1 MAETEIET
9 ETDPASERARATPK
23 PPSRWRRRLR
33 RLAVAIVGLVASVA
47 LLGVCYQQI
56 GQALDRRALAPPGR
70 LIAIDGAAMHLH
82 CLGEGA
88 PTVILEAGATGFA
101 QIWARVHPGLARR
114 TRVCAYDRAGLGWSD
129 EADAHDGPAI
139 AGRLRALLQ
148 AAGERGPYVLVG
160 HSLGGAFIRV
170 FAARYPDEVVG
181 LAFVDPSHPDQ
192 LARFPAG
199 ARDSQERFAGV
210 LAIAAGLAHV
220 GLIRLV
226 NPLGR
231 LNAGLPADDLR
242 AARLF
247 SSTPA
252 HLRASQ
258 AELLAWETT
267 MAAAREGGGLDG
279 RPIVVISATAAM
291 EGMTPE
297 ILTLM
302 QEMHAE
308 IAGLSPR
315 GRHRRIEG
323 ANHMTILTDAAH
335 AERLVEAIAEVIDEA
350 ASARP

>member
-1 MAETEIET
+1 
-9 ETDPASERARATPK
+9 
-23 PPSRWRRRLR
+23 
-33 RLAVAIVGLVASVA
+33 
-47 LLGVCYQQI
+47 
-56 GQALDRRALAPPGR
+56 
-70 LIAIDGAAMHLH
+70 
-82 CLGEGA
+82 
-88 PTVILEAGATGFA
+88 
-101 QIWARVHPGLARR
+101 
-114 TRVCAYDRAGLGWSD
+114 
-129 EADAHDGPAI
+129 
-139 AGRLRALLQ
+139 
-148 AAGERGPYVLVG
+148 
-160 HSLGGAFIRV
+160 
-170 FAARYPDEVVG
+170 
-181 LAFVDPSHPDQ
+181 
-192 LARFPAG
+192 

-279 RPIVVISATAAM
+279 RPSVVISATAPM

-315 GRHRRIEG
+315 GCHRQIEG
-323 ANHMTILTDAAH
+323 ANHMMILT
-335 AERLVEAIAEVIDEA
+335 
-350 ASARP
+350 